1 MFHPGHHELHGVTVV
16 VETAGPLTYVG
27 RFDTEDAAGV
37 HLLDVGVH
45 DAAAGGTREDFVRR
59 SARFGVL
66 APGDRLPNEG
76 AMAARFGV
84 RSDRKHLV
92 VPLAEVARITPL
104 GAMES

>member
-16 VETAGPLTYVG
+16 VETAGALTYVG

-59 SARFGVL
+59 SARFGV
-66 APGDRLPNEG
+66 
-76 AMAARFGV
+76 